1 MPPAVRAGLWRDPVL
16 MVLAVAT
23 VIVVGAFLLGAGT
36 PRTQV
41 LACSIALPFLDF
53 ALFWL
58 SHRVT
63 GVPGLPAYSRRFWRA
78 VGAGGLLF
86 LAGDVVQLVTVVADP
101 GIQRVVFHPV
111 QSAMMMLGVTVM
123 VIGLLLPQRVASRSR
138 REQIRLLL
146 DTAIL
151 MSASAVV
158 AWCLMT
164 RREMAG
170 AGLEDYFLAVLG
182 CGVVLCAIFVAIRSG
197 LTGVSPMSRAATVPM
212 VLASLGLAGSSVLLP
227 SGSVTNT
234 GVQMAA
240 VIFPCFLVLA
250 GPRLQLLYG
259 AEGLDGREWFSR
271 RRRFSVLPYAAT
283 VVCAASLVFVLVTRG
298 LGMSAWGALAGL
310 LVNVG
315 LVIGRQVLA
324 LTVNDALVGEI
335 RRREQRL
342 TSLLEHSSEIIAIA
356 RPDGTFTYV
365 SPAVERV
372 LGFAVDDVLGR
383 CALDIMHRDDR
394 ERLAAELDA
403 LYATP
408 GTELTMQGRYRH
420 ADGSWRWLEV
430 VAVNL
435 THVPGIDGVVSNSR
449 DVTESR
455 ELHELLRYQ
464 AGHDELTGLA
474 NRRGFTAAMAA
485 RRGDVTVLLI
495 DLNGFK
501 QINDTYGHAAGDE
514 VLRHVAALLRDSAG
528 TADVPA
534 RLGGDEFA
542 VLAGGDP
549 AAAGR
554 LAGRLRTALAEPARI
569 GGRDLVVGA
578 SIGLATGPAAGADQL
593 LNAADLRMYEE
604 KQRTRAYAS

>member
-16 MVLAVAT
+16 IALAVGT
-23 VIVVGAFLLGAGT
+23 VIVVGAFLLDVGT
-36 PRTQV
+36 PRAQL

-53 ALFWL
+53 TLFRL

-63 GVPGLPAYSRRFWRA
+63 GVPGLPPHARRFWRA

-86 LAGDVVQLVTVVADP
+86 ATGDLVHLVMVVTDP
-101 GIQRVVFHPV
+101 SLERAVFHPV
-111 QSAMMMLGVTVM
+111 QSVSMLLGVTVM
-123 VIGLLLPQRVASRSR
+123 MIGLLLPERQARRSR

-158 AWCLMT
+158 AWCLMS
-164 RREMAG
+164 RPGMAG
-170 AGLEDYFLAVLG
+170 AGLDEYFLAVFG

-197 LTGVSPMSRAATVPM
+197 LTGVSPMSRAAAVPI

-227 SGSVTNT
+227 SGSVRNT
-234 GVQMAA
+234 GLQMAA
-240 VIFPCFLVLA
+240 IIFPCLLVLA
-250 GPRLQLLYG
+250 GPRLQFLHG
-259 AEGLDGREWFSR
+259 AGGLDGREWFSR

-283 VVCAASLVFVLVTRG
+283 VVCAATLVFVLVTRG
-298 LGMSAWGALAGL
+298 LGVSAWGTLAGL

-324 LTVNDALVGEI
+324 LAVNDALVGAI

-356 RPDGTFTYV
+356 RADGTFTYV

-372 LGFAVDDVLGR
+372 LGFPVDGVLGR
-383 CALDIMHRDDR
+383 GALDILHRDDR
-394 ERLAAELDA
+394 ERLAAELDT

-408 GTELTMQGRYRH
+408 GTEMTMQGRYRH

-474 NRRGFTAAMAA
+474 NRRGFSAAMAA
-485 RRGDVTVLLI
+485 RPGDVTVLLI

-514 VLRHVAALLRDSAG
+514 VLRHVAGLLRDSAG
-528 TADVPA
+528 AADVPA

-542 VLAGGDP
+542 VLAGGGSAD
-549 AAAGR
+549 AER

-569 GGRDLVVGA
+569 GGRDLGVGA
-578 SIGLATGPAAGADQL
+578 SIGLATGPAADADQL